1 MEKKQCSHVKS
12 KVNSTS
18 THLIISALHRVDFR
32 ISEKVELMK
41 KLMIDL
47 ETLVLHICKMK
58 AEKFVSCINKYMLAT
73 RYDVEDYKVC
83 ELINEKIVSIL
94 NPEYFGIY
102 SNKMRIDHLKKYYIK
117 NIIKNWKDMETEDQE
132 LVFVTFC

>member
-1 MEKKQCSHVKS
+1 MKCICAIRKQQYTHVKS

-32 ISEKVELMK
+32 ISKKGRTYEKTYDRFRNACTAHLQNE
-41 KLMIDL
+41 
-47 ETLVLHICKMK
+47 

-83 ELINEKIVSIL
+83 ELINEKIVSI
-94 NPEYFGIY
+94 
-102 SNKMRIDHLKKYYIK
+102 
-117 NIIKNWKDMETEDQE
+117 
-132 LVFVTFC
+132 